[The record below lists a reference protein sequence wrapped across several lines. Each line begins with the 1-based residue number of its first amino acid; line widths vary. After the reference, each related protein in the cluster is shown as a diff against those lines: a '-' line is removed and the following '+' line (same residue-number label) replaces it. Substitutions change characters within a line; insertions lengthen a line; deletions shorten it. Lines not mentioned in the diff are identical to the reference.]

1 MLLGYELVLG
11 TRWFG
16 YELVVGTSRLGYDLV
31 LGTSWLRYEL
41 ARYDLEWV
49 RVDLHPPFMTSG
61 QEMERVN
68 YFNTGAHMGPTAVE
82 RRCNRNQNIDSS

>member
-61 QEMERVN
+61 QETERVN
-68 YFNTGAHMGPTAVE
+68 YFNTETETTWGQLQSKDVV
-82 RRCNRNQNIDSS
+82 IVIKI